1 MTGYSG
7 ENLTPD
13 PPFQALASVEDKMG
27 LLRGA
32 YGCFPSGVVAVSA
45 LIGDKPVC
53 MIASS
58 FVAVSIEPALVAFC
72 VQWTSQT
79 WAALKGVPR
88 IGISVL
94 GEGHDSNVRRLAS
107 RAEDKFDQLGL
118 SVSDE
123 GAVFIDGATAWL
135 DCRVH
140 SVLPAG
146 DHGIVLLEIEALTT
160 RQYAAPLVFH
170 GGQFRALQER
180 PKPAG

>member
-1 MTGYSG
+1 MTGYHG
-7 ENLTPD
+7 ENLPPD
-13 PPFQALASVEDKMG
+13 PPFQPLALIEDRNSV
-27 LLRGA
+27 LRGA

-45 LIGDKPVC
+45 LIGNKPVC

-79 WAALKGVPR
+79 WAALKEVPR
-88 IGISVL
+88 VGISVL
-94 GEGHDSNVRRLAS
+94 GDGHDGNVRRLAS

-118 SVSDE
+118 SISE
-123 GAVFIDGATAWL
+123 QGAVFIDGATAWL
-135 DCRVH
+135 ECRIH
-140 SVLPAG
+140 SVVPAG

-160 RQYAAPLVFH
+160 RQLAEPLVFH

-180 PKPAG
+180 PKHGG